1 VIKLPRYAR
10 NIGESGVYHIML
22 RGINRQ
28 AIFEDD
34 EDIQRL
40 LETLARYKETCKYEL
55 YAYCIMSNHVH
66 ILIKE
71 TEETISNVVKRI
83 SGSYVYWYNKKY
95 DRCGH
100 LFQERY
106 KSEVV
111 DNDEYFLTVV
121 RYIHQNPIKAGIV
134 KDISAYKWSSYNE
147 YIKETN
153 IVNKEFVLGMFSG
166 DKKKAIELYSKFNYQ
181 KNNDMCLEDEEKVRV
196 SDSELRDKFEQ
207 LGIINIS
214 EFKQIEKNK
223 RNDILK
229 NLKSMEGV
237 TVRQLSRITGISKS
251 VINRI

>member
-1 VIKLPRYAR
+1 
-10 NIGESGVYHIML
+10 ML

-40 LETLARYKETCKYEL
+40 LETIERYKEICKYEL

-66 ILIKE
+66 LLMKE
-71 TEETISNVVKRI
+71 TEETISNAIKRI
-83 SGSYVYWYNKKY
+83 SGSYVFWYNKKY
-95 DRCGH
+95 ERSGH

-121 RYIHQNPIKAGIV
+121 RYIHQNPIKAGLV
-134 KDISAYKWSSYNE
+134 KDIKAYEWSSYNE
-147 YIKETN
+147 YINETFV
-153 IVNKEFVLGMFSG
+153 INKDFVLEMLSI
-166 DKKKAIELYSKFNYQ
+166 DKKKAVEMFSKFNCQ
-181 KNNDMCLEDEEKVRV
+181 KNNDMCLEDDEKVKV
-196 SDSELRDKFEQ
+196 SDIELRDKFAQ
-207 LGIINIS
+207 LGIINAS
-214 EFKQIEKNK
+214 EVKQLEKSK

-229 NLKSMEGV
+229 NLKSIEGV
-237 TVRQLSRITGISKS
+237 TIRQLSRVTGISKS